1 MSQMTQA
8 YETNADGLVGP
19 THSYGGLSPG
29 NLASA
34 LNAGE
39 ASDPRGAVLQGLA
52 KMKRLAD
59 LGVPQFVLPPHERPH
74 VGWLRH
80 LGFSGADSAVIE
92 SAWRDAPAFAAAASS
107 ASAMWAANAATVT
120 PSADTADGR
129 VHFTPANLVS
139 NLHRSIEAEQ
149 TTRALKA
156 LFPDPSRFA
165 VHAPLP
171 AVAHLSDE
179 GAANHVRLCAE
190 HGAPGVN
197 LLVWGKDAFEHWP
210 SADFP
215 ARQTHQA
222 SEAIARRHGAARAVL
237 ARQGKAAILGGA
249 FHNDVVC
256 VGTREALLFHET
268 AFEDRSATLEAIRR
282 AADGLFEPA
291 FLEISAA
298 DLPLADAVKSYLFN
312 SQLLVVPGEDRL
324 VLLAPTETENNPRA
338 HAAAQALAASNG
350 PIGRV
355 EYVDVRQSMANGGGP
370 ACLRLRVVMTDD
382 ELAAT
387 NPAQRLD
394 EGLHAALT
402 VWASF
407 WYRDR
412 LLPSDLADPALL
424 LETHGALD
432 ELTSILALGSDFYD
446 FQRT

>member
-1 MSQMTQA
+1 MTLA
-8 YETNADGLVGP
+8 FEANCDGLVGP

-29 NLASA
+29 NIASS

-39 ASDPRGAVLQGLA
+39 ASDPRGGVLQGLA

-74 VGWLRH
+74 VGWLRS
-80 LGFSGADSAVIE
+80 LGFSGPDDQVIE
-92 SAWRDAPAFAAAASS
+92 RAWKDAPSFAAAASS

-120 PSADTADGR
+120 PSADAADGR

-139 NLHRSIEAEQ
+139 NLHRSIEADQ
-149 TTRALKA
+149 TTRALRA
-156 LFPDPSRFA
+156 LFPDEQRFA
-165 VHAPLP
+165 VHDALP

-179 GAANHVRLCAE
+179 GAANHVRLCGE
-190 HGAPGVN
+190 HGEPGVN
-197 LLVWGKDAFEHWP
+197 LLVWGKEAFEHWP

-215 ARQTHQA
+215 ARQTLQA
-222 SEAIARRHGAARAVL
+222 SEALARRHGAGHSVL

-268 AFEDRSATLEAIRR
+268 AFEDKQATLDAIRR
-282 AADGLFEPA
+282 AADGLFEPV
-291 FLEISAA
+291 FLEIASA
-298 DLPLADAVKSYLFN
+298 DLPLQDAVKSYLFN
-312 SQLLVVPGEDRL
+312 SQLLVLPGEDRL
-324 VLLAPTETENNPRA
+324 VLLAPTETEDNARA

-355 EYVDVRQSMANGGGP
+355 DYVDVRQSMRNGGGP
-370 ACLRLRVVMTDD
+370 ACLRLRVVLTPD
-382 ELAAT
+382 ELDAA

-402 VWASF
+402 VWASH